1 MYESLDLQTPQA
13 ALWIAVLFTV
23 LGLAVVG
30 HALWR
35 RKRYRTGVDQ
45 DSRYAGPDRDQDA
58 GRERLASIAMLVIA
72 ALSGAY
78 AIWGMGQ
85 IQRVMD
91 ANLNTKYGVESV
103 TGKGWRGNA
112 LLTDLTMPDGTV
124 HRDVTVHFADSG
136 EPDVRGGVL
145 EPVR

>member
-1 MYESLDLQTPQA
+1 MYESLDLQTPNA

-58 GRERLASIAMLVIA
+58 GRERLAGIAMLLIA
-72 ALSGAY
+72 AVAGAY

-103 TGKGWRGNA
+103 KGKGWRGNA

-124 HRDVTVHFADSG
+124 HQDVTVHFAESG

>member
-1 MYESLDLQTPQA
+1 MYESLDLQTPNA

-23 LGLAVVG
+23 LGLAVLG

-58 GRERLASIAMLVIA
+58 GRERLAGIAMLLIA
-72 ALSGAY
+72 AVAGAY

-103 TGKGWRGNA
+103 KGKGWRGNA

-124 HRDVTVHFADSG
+124 HQDVTVHFAESG

>member
-1 MYESLDLQTPQA
+1 MYESLDLQTPNA

-58 GRERLASIAMLVIA
+58 GRERLAGIAMLVIA
-72 ALSGAY
+72 AVAGAY

-103 TGKGWRGNA
+103 KGKGWRGNA

-124 HRDVTVHFADSG
+124 HQDVTVHFAESG

>member
-1 MYESLDLQTPQA
+1 MYESLDLQTPNA

-58 GRERLASIAMLVIA
+58 GRERLAGIAMLLIA
-72 ALSGAY
+72 AVAGAY

-103 TGKGWRGNA
+103 KGKGWRGNA

-124 HRDVTVHFADSG
+124 HQDVTVHFAESG
-136 EPDVRGGVL
+136 EPDVSGGVL

>member
-1 MYESLDLQTPQA
+1 MYESLDLQTPNA
-13 ALWIAVLFTV
+13 ALWITVLFTV

-58 GRERLASIAMLVIA
+58 GRERLAGIAMLLIA
-72 ALSGAY
+72 AVAGAY

-103 TGKGWRGNA
+103 KGKGWRGNA

-124 HRDVTVHFADSG
+124 HQDVTVHFAESG

>member
-1 MYESLDLQTPQA
+1 MYEPLDLQTPNA
-13 ALWIAVLFTV
+13 ALWIAVLFSV
-23 LGLAVVG
+23 IGLAVVG

-58 GRERLASIAMLVIA
+58 GRERIAGFVMLGIALAAGV
-72 ALSGAY
+72 Y
-78 AIWGMGQ
+78 AFWGMNE

-91 ANLNTKYGVESV
+91 ANLKTKYGVESV
-103 TGKGWRGNA
+103 EGKGWRGNA

-124 HRDVTVHFADSG
+124 HEDVTVHFADSG

-145 EPVR
+145 EPIR